1 MGIDSS
7 GRNLRQLAW
16 VVSRQD
22 NADGDVERAYALDS
36 SYVYRRETDRSQSAP
51 KPRYWRAPQ
60 CEILADDVP
69 WDQGRLW
76 DACDETGVPRGN
88 SYQVHVK
95 LEHVTDVDA
104 LDPETAKE
112 KALGR
117 MNLLPRLR
125 ATISATARLVAKGR

>member
-16 VVSRQD
+16 VVARRD

-36 SYVYRRETDRSQSAP
+36 SYVYRRETDRSQTAP
-51 KPRYWRAPQ
+51 RLRYWRAPQ
-60 CEILADDVP
+60 REILADDVS

-76 DACDETGVPRGN
+76 DACDETGAPRGN

-117 MNLLPRLR
+117 MNLPPQLR
-125 ATISATARLVAKGR
+125 ATISAKARLVAKGR

>member
-7 GRNLRQLAW
+7 GRNLRQLGW
-16 VVSRQD
+16 VVAPRD
-22 NADGDVERAYALDS
+22 KADGDVERAYALDS
-36 SYVYRRETDRSQSAP
+36 SYVYRRETDRSQTAP

-69 WDQGRLW
+69 WDRWRLW

-117 MNLLPRLR
+117 MNLPLRLR
-125 ATISATARLVAKGR
+125 ATISAKARLVAKGR

>member
-1 MGIDSS
+1 
-7 GRNLRQLAW
+7 
-16 VVSRQD
+16 
-22 NADGDVERAYALDS
+22 
-36 SYVYRRETDRSQSAP
+36 
-51 KPRYWRAPQ
+51 
-60 CEILADDVP
+60 VP

-117 MNLLPRLR
+117 MNLPLRLR
-125 ATISATARLVAKGR
+125 ATISATARLVAKAR